1 MFDLHQVS
9 VGTVIQVSADQAYVL
24 QGKALVTI
32 CACVVMYIYIY
43 RYSMCSDASL
53 SRCLSVSLSALVL
66 DWQDQVA
73 KVGADL
79 TQARWSLKIHA
90 HCACVCVCA
99 RACTCVCFG
108 YTVPVQDLADNADP
122 LDPEAS
128 RADGSAFA
136 AVCCI
141 QLLATM
147 QDCALPSADVSQT
160 PEVCAA
166 NLQNVLIMWKCLLRR
181 CRPLRP
187 KACPLQPLPK
197 TRKTTTASPWL
208 LRRE

>member
-1 MFDLHQVS
+1 MDHAEGLDSRHMFDLHQVS

-53 SRCLSVSLSALVL
+53 SRCLSVCERETHHYTSVL

-90 HCACVCVCA
+90 HCACVCVCVRARA
-99 RACTCVCFG
+99 RACVLVTPCLFRTLQTMPTRWIQRLAG
-108 YTVPVQDLADNADP
+108 QTGVPSRP
-122 LDPEAS
+122 LV
-128 RADGSAFA
+128 AF
-136 AVCCI
+136 
-141 QLLATM
+141 
-147 QDCALPSADVSQT
+147 
-160 PEVCAA
+160 
-166 NLQNVLIMWKCLLRR
+166 NCLLQCRTALSPALMSPRR
-181 CRPLRP
+181 LRS
-187 KACPLQPLPK
+187 AQQIYK
-197 TRKTTTASPWL
+197 TC
-208 LRRE
+208 